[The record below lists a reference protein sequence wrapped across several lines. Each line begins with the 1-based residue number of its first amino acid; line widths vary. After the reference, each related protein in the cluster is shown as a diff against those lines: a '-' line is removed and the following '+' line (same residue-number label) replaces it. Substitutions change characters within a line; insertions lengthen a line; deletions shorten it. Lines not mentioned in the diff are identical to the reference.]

1 MQNKVKKTL
10 LTLLTV
16 GLVAGLVA
24 FGAFSAFSSTT
35 TNPNNNFRAG
45 SVTLT
50 SDNTATALYDV
61 TGAKPGDSS
70 PVKCITVTYSGSLP
84 STVKL
89 YRSAMSG
96 GTGLDTYLDLA
107 ITKGDSTYPTDCT
120 GFAPAASGS
129 SVFSAKLDTLG
140 TTFGDAGALTL
151 TDAGGS
157 AVWNSGDAVTY
168 RFQATLASGV
178 SSSAN
183 GLITGSHSF
192 SFEAQNN

>member
-1 MQNKVKKTL
+1 MQRKAKKIL

-16 GLVAGLVA
+16 GVIAGMVG
-24 FGAFSAFSSTT
+24 FGVFSAFSSTT
-35 TNPNNNFRAG
+35 TNPGNNFRAG

-89 YRSAMSG
+89 YRSAMTG
-96 GTGLDTYLDLA
+96 GTGLDAYLDLTV
-107 ITKGDSTYPTDCT
+107 TKGASTYPTDCT
-120 GFAPAASGS
+120 GFTPAATGS
-129 SVFSAKLDTLG
+129 NVFSAKLDTLG
-140 TTFGDAGALTL
+140 TSFSSGTAVTL
-151 TDAGGS
+151 TNGS
-157 AVWNSGDAVTY
+157 GAAAWTNGNAVTY
-168 RFQATLASGV
+168 RFQASLASGV
-178 SSSAN
+178 SNNAN
-183 GLITGSHSF
+183 GLVTGTHSF